1 MKWIEFAENCNVDS
15 EACFRALNE
24 LNECLVSKSVL
35 VGGGLTPS
43 EADVFVFSAIY
54 TTVVSIKQYHHCYI
68 YIYIYMFPLILVVA
82 SYGLLEIFGIQQIGV
97 QQMLY
102 GTNGLMFLM
111 GCSKSYVV

>member
-15 EACFRALNE
+15 EACLRALNE

-54 TTVVSIKQYHHCYI
+54 TTVVSIIQYLHCYI
-68 YIYIYMFPLILVVA
+68 CFP
-82 SYGLLEIFGIQQIGV
+82 
-97 QQMLY
+97 
-102 GTNGLMFLM
+102 
-111 GCSKSYVV
+111 